1 MELRHLRA
9 FLAVAEELHFGRA
22 AERLHMAQPPLSQQ
36 IRQLERHLGVQLFAR
51 NTRSVGLTSAG
62 EAMIEPA
69 RRVLADVEDAERA
82 ARAGGRGEYGRV
94 TVGFAGASSNTAL
107 PVLARAVRATYPN
120 IELEMQGQLYANAA
134 LARISDGTLD
144 LGFVRLPF
152 VAPGVEYCVI
162 EREELIV
169 ALPEDHPLA
178 EKHQLSLRD
187 LAGEL
192 WVSFPADSGSS
203 LQSLLQ
209 QVCHAAGFTPNV
221 IQAAPDSYTIIALV
235 AAHVGVTLTLT
246 SVMRAN
252 LDVAVAYRRLVDDLP
267 VIESAIGWNSQNP
280 SAAVRSVVDLV
291 KVAFAEPADLPFEA
305 LAAESSSDRGMDQ
318 PRPHH

>member
-51 NTRSVGLTSAG
+51 NTRSVSLTSAG
-62 EAMIEPA
+62 EAMVGPA
-69 RRVLADVEDAERA
+69 VRVITDVEDAERA

-94 TVGFAGASSNTAL
+94 TIGFAGASSNTAL
-107 PVLARAVRATYPN
+107 PILARAVRSAYPN

-134 LARISDGTLD
+134 LARIVEGTLD
-144 LGFVRLPF
+144 LGFIRLPF
-152 VAPGVEYCVI
+152 VTSGVDYRVI

-169 ALPEDHPLA
+169 AFPEGHPLA
-178 EKHQLSLRD
+178 AKHNLRLRD
-187 LAGEL
+187 LAGES

-203 LQSLLQ
+203 LQSFLQ
-209 QVCHAAGFTPNV
+209 QVCAAAGYSPNV
-221 IQAAPDSYTIIALV
+221 VQAAPDSYTIIALV
-235 AAHVGVTLTLT
+235 AAHVGIALTLT

-252 LDVAVAYRRLVDDLP
+252 PASGVIYRPLLDDLP
-267 VIESAIGWNSQNP
+267 NVESAIGWNSQNS
-280 SAAVRSVVDLV
+280 SAALRSVVRLLQVVFPEPLDS
-291 KVAFAEPADLPFEA
+291 AFTAFGASGNEPESEA
-305 LAAESSSDRGMDQ
+305 
-318 PRPHH
+318 